1 MAETGPEVDSR
12 MTPGLTWW
20 AVTGAS
26 GMIYAR
32 ELLAY
37 FASRPDLEL
46 HAVISEAGEQVL
58 SLELGLTPAD
68 LAPGAIWHRV
78 DDFTSPLAS
87 GSFRAR
93 AMVVIPCS
101 MGTLGAIAQGVGPQP
116 DPPGRRGL
124 SERAAAPDPG
134 GAGDAPE
141 PHPSAESGPGGGSRG
156 HHLPGLPRV
165 LPPAPDLTELARQF
179 AGRILDHL
187 GLEHHL
193 GRRWG
198 E

>member
-1 MAETGPEVDSR
+1 MATAPTHLNRYVVA
-12 MTPGLTWW
+12 L
-20 AVTGAS
+20 TGAS

-37 FASRPDLEL
+37 FGGRPDLEV
-46 HAVISEAGEQVL
+46 HAMISGAGEQVL
-58 SLELGLTPAD
+58 ALELGLKPAE

-93 AMVVIPCS
+93 AMVVVPCS
-101 MGTLGAIAQGVGPQP
+101 MGSLGAIAQGVGRHLIHRAGEVFLKERRPLILVVRETP
-116 DPPGRRGL
+116 LSLIHLKNLVGAAEAGATIFPACPGFYHR
-124 SERAAAPDPG
+124 
-134 GAGDAPE
+134 
-141 PHPSAESGPGGGSRG
+141 
-156 HHLPGLPRV
+156 PR
-165 LPPAPDLTELARQF
+165 DLTDLARQF

-193 GRRWG
+193 TRRWG
-198 E
+198 EE